1 MSRTIALRFTALTI
15 ALSLAIVFFSPA
27 MAQDAVPTTMGIK
40 LGSFSIKPLDYEP
53 LGSDPDEPLTYKGE
67 PIKLSYRI
75 ENGDVDLSV
84 GLAFFVDGAIQP
96 HEVIATSQTAESVQ
110 PGEGERAMS
119 IHSLKAGE
127 WVEFTIRFTPV
138 LGKKGDVLSFR
149 RATLFNP
156 HYLPADETGS
166 MGINGDA
173 HPADFGQIQF
183 EVDAPAQLAT
193 QQIALETTELS
204 EHIAKIDDLKAMP
217 ELPSYLMN
225 DGSGEPYM
233 PPRVTAVDGKIKGQ
247 IQLWDAADAAY
258 RLTFFVN
265 NDPIPNGE
273 TDNVILSVADDGL
286 ATYPFELEL
295 PKGLPKLN
303 TFYATIM
310 PVGDGYQ
317 VYPEAGHKFSSVVLI
332 NPEAK

>member
-1 MSRTIALRFTALTI
+1 MNRRQTLPLFALILV
-15 ALSLAIVFFSPA
+15 LLLAFPVL
-27 MAQDAVPTTMGIK
+27 AQETGVETMGRF
-40 LGSFSIKPLDYEP
+40 LGSFSINPLDYKP
-53 LGSDPDEPLTYKGE
+53 LGAEPDGPLTYKGE
-67 PIKLSYRI
+67 PIELSYRI
-75 ENGDVDLSV
+75 DNGDVELSV
-84 GLAFFVDGAIQP
+84 GLAFFIDGAIQP
-96 HEVIATSQTAESVQ
+96 HEVIAITQSETDAQPLNAEQ
-110 PGEGERAMS
+110 AIS
-119 IHSLKAGE
+119 IFHLKAKE

-149 RATLFNP
+149 HATLFNP

-204 EHIAKIDDLKAMP
+204 ERIAKIDDLKAMP

-247 IQLWDAADAAY
+247 IQLWDAADADY

-265 NDPIPNGE
+265 NEPIPNGD
-273 TDNVILSVADDGL
+273 TDNVILSVADGNL
-286 ATYPFELEL
+286 ATYPFELDL
-295 PKGLPKLN
+295 PEGLPKLN
-303 TFYATIM
+303 TFFATIM

-332 NPEAK
+332 NPDAE